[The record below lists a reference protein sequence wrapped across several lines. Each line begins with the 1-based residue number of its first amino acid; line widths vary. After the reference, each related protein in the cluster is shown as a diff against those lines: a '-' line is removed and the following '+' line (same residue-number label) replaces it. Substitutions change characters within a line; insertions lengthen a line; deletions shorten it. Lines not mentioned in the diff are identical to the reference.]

1 MGQINTLIN
10 EHLVPECYCERE
22 MFSGDMPRQFFIEIF
37 NSCDKSTLDE
47 MLEQY
52 NPTSHNSEWESE
64 HAKWNSPGSAP
75 DPDKIMTP
83 RRAIAFMYAGR
94 MGIHKHYKETELRA
108 HVTGRARMNRNL
120 NFLRQTADYFAYPNM
135 EKKTYKPG

>member
-47 MLEQY
+47 MLDKMIPKDSYIEMLGETTKEGTVEVKDGSIVFEDY
-52 NPTSHNSEWESE
+52 AVDGEVTYD
-64 HAKWNSPGSAP
+64 AAAGTITLPGLDSS
-75 DPDKIMTP
+75 
-83 RRAIAFMYAGR
+83 
-94 MGIHKHYKETELRA
+94 TE
-108 HVTGRARMNRNL
+108 NL
-120 NFLRQTADYFAYPNM
+120 VFKRPVA
-135 EKKTYKPG
+135 